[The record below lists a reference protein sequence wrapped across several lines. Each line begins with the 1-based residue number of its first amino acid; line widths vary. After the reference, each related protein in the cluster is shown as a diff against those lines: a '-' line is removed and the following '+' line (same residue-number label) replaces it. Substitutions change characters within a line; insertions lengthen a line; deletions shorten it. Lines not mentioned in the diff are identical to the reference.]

1 MGSLAGNAA
10 LTTSRSG
17 LRGQSHTTTTSSGA
31 PMGRGLRPTSQAA
44 LIPTSLLTSTPTRGS
59 IRVARRGMLRLI
71 PSTLQPVQPQVSYV
85 QAAPQVRTVYTADP
99 MFFNFGRYFNNNLGG
114 KADYGHDAGRRKYPT
129 YGDYYRT
136 HRYPLNDGWMLW
148 DEDLRDL
155 DSKSNKI
162 GLGKDG
168 GR

>member
-1 MGSLAGNAA
+1 MSLFNKNSHAG
-10 LTTSRSG
+10 L
-17 LRGQSHTTTTSSGA
+17 
-31 PMGRGLRPTSQAA
+31 
-44 LIPTSLLTSTPTRGS
+44 
-59 IRVARRGMLRLI
+59 
-71 PSTLQPVQPQVSYV
+71 VQHILVPEIL
-85 QAAPQVRTVYTADP
+85 ADTDVVVVEKL
-99 MFFNFGRYFNNNLGG
+99 FKISCS

-162 GLGKDG
+162 GFGKDG

>member
-1 MGSLAGNAA
+1 MLAAFIQLIPIPDIPAVN
-10 LTTSRSG
+10 
-17 LRGQSHTTTTSSGA
+17 
-31 PMGRGLRPTSQAA
+31 GRGSYK
-44 LIPTSLLTSTPTRGS
+44 
-59 IRVARRGMLRLI
+59 
-71 PSTLQPVQPQVSYV
+71 QVIYNS
-85 QAAPQVRTVYTADP
+85 PP
-99 MFFNFGRYFNNNLGG
+99 LF
-114 KADYGHDAGRRKYPT
+114 KADYGHESGRRKYPT

>member
-1 MGSLAGNAA
+1 MGTFCPRQETKMRLLVAA
-10 LTTSRSG
+10 VLVAATSAAPTPDADPQFIATQFVDPMTG
-17 LRGQSHTTTTSSGA
+17 AKGYYPVVPATSYVQ
-31 PMGRGLRPTSQAA
+31 PTVQ
-44 LIPTSLLTSTPTRGS
+44 TVQT
-59 IRVARRGMLRLI
+59 
-71 PSTLQPVQPQVSYV
+71 VQPQVSYV
-85 QAAPQVRTVYTADP
+85 QAAPQVTPQVRTVYTADP

-114 KADYGHDAGRRKYPT
+114 KADYGHETGRRPYPT